1 MLGRLSPVLALVV
14 FSACG
19 GDRTSP
25 TGPTE
30 TPDDPPTY
38 TADIPGLGE
47 LTVTFLEFH
56 PPRGGQ
62 LVPGQGA
69 YLVVEYSL
77 PSANLIVEFETY
89 GARNADGSDLF
100 GTSFLAGGDP
110 GPSQEI
116 DIVCATGSEYV
127 SAFDIGWRSSRNTT
141 FPAETDP
148 DVPFIRLRVYVT
160 PFESAC
166 SSPFEFSPEQQ
177 GPYLEI
183 VERLDW
189 KGP

>member
-62 LVPGQGA
+62 LVPGQGT

-77 PSANLIVEFETY
+77 PSANLIVEF
-89 GARNADGSDLF
+89 
-100 GTSFLAGGDP
+100 
-110 GPSQEI
+110 
-116 DIVCATGSEYV
+116 
-127 SAFDIGWRSSRNTT
+127 
-141 FPAETDP
+141 
-148 DVPFIRLRVYVT
+148 
-160 PFESAC
+160 
-166 SSPFEFSPEQQ
+166 FEFREVGETGFVCYNTFQ
-177 GPYLEI
+177 YNIL
-183 VERLDW
+183 RA
-189 KGP
+189 